1 MEEVHANNKN
11 KFIKNNHFFCISHFN
26 GNIDW
31 ISNLNKNNY
40 IIYNKSGEN
49 LSKDINHIN
58 IENVGY
64 NLYSYLKFIIDNY
77 DKLPN
82 ITVFCKDNVFS
93 RHVELDLFQ
102 NLLKRNTDF
111 NYFIKSYF
119 LSSLHTSSCR
129 ITNYLFRYSTNTY
142 SNYPNT

>member
-1 MEEVHANNKN
+1 MEVGQHANYKI

-31 ISNLNKNNY
+31 ISKINKTNY

-64 NLYSYLKFIIDNY
+64 NLYSY
-77 DKLPN
+77 
-82 ITVFCKDNVFS
+82 
-93 RHVELDLFQ
+93 
-102 NLLKRNTDF
+102 
-111 NYFIKSYF
+111 
-119 LSSLHTSSCR
+119 
-129 ITNYLFRYSTNTY
+129 
-142 SNYPNT
+142 